1 MNFNSIAYIIKYDDV
16 LIYQKIGAWGRKS
29 FMKLSIKHKG
39 IFVFRLVLI
48 LILLYVV
55 FLFVIQFVKIKN
67 KQDEIKHIEEQIQ
80 IEKNKTD
87 EISNML
93 NQDIDSEKAEN
104 VPHRGTRVYENV
116 VR

>member
-39 IFVFRLVLI
+39 IFIFRLVLV
-48 LILLYVV
+48 LILLYVIS
-55 FLFVIQFVKIKN
+55 LFVIQFVKIKN
-67 KQDEIKHIEEQIQ
+67 KKEEIKNIEQQIQ

-93 NQDIDSEKAEN
+93 DQDTNSEKAED